1 MKTIA
6 SALLAL
12 SLIAAIADSA
22 SAAGGYNTNGGRD
35 VGQSSPL

>member
-12 SLIAAIADSA
+12 SLIATIAAPA
-22 SAAGGYNTNGGRD
+22 SAFDAKSYFESQHN
-35 VGQSSPL
+35 VLP